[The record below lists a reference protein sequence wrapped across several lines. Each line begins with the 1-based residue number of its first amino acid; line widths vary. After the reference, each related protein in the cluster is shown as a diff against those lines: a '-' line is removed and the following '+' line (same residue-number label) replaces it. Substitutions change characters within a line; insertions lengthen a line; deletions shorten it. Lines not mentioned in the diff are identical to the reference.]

1 MAKEKKAESKKKSNK
16 ILFAFIASIVGCII
30 GYFIVKYLFQNGLSI
45 FSKGTDSI
53 IIIGPCCGFASL
65 IFMRVRNSFFGIW
78 CFLIA
83 LFVTLFAEIFIV
95 RPKTESI
102 NFFFEHLKDLD
113 PKVLASIVVGPF
125 IAFYFGRGPK
135 EK

>member
-1 MAKEKKAESKKKSNK
+1 MAQEKKKESKKKSNK
-16 ILFAFIASIVGCII
+16 ILLAFVASIIGCFI
-30 GYFIVKYLFQNGLSI
+30 GYFCVRYLSQNGLSI
-45 FSKGTDSI
+45 ITKGTNSI

-78 CFLIA
+78 CFLIS
-83 LFVTLFAEIFIV
+83 LFFTLY
-95 RPKTESI
+95 TEAFLFHSDKSL
-102 NFFFEHLKDLD
+102 NSFFSEFKSLD
-113 PKVLASIVVGPF
+113 IKVLISIFVGPF

>member
-1 MAKEKKAESKKKSNK
+1 MAKEKKPESKKKSNK
-16 ILFAFIASIVGCII
+16 ILLAFVASIVGCFVV
-30 GYFIVKYLFQNGLSI
+30 YFTVKYLYQNGLSFI
-45 FSKGTDSI
+45 SKGTDAI

-78 CFLIA
+78 CFLIS
-83 LFVTLFAEIFIV
+83 LFFTLYAEAFLFH
-95 RPKTESI
+95 PDKSL
-102 NFFFEHLKDLD
+102 NSFFGHLKDLEI
-113 PKVLASIVVGPF
+113 KVLISIVVGPF